1 MGDADIKMATQ
12 EQRPTQKSLLCW
24 IRISERDLIEQPGL
38 IYFFL
43 NSLKNGAL
51 AFLGTTIIFSFS
63 LSPLLFKV
71 HAYYGE
77 INCLSRTGR
86 KGG

>member
-38 IYFFL
+38 IYFF
-43 NSLKNGAL
+43 
-51 AFLGTTIIFSFS
+51 
-63 LSPLLFKV
+63 
-71 HAYYGE
+71 
-77 INCLSRTGR
+77 
-86 KGG
+86 